1 MKRHPREKFYFI
13 KPSVSTLIL
22 LIPELISSPL
32 QESCWKKFI
41 LLTDTGEDSKL
52 VKRRKRPK
60 VDKLF
65 STPFSNASERRVWLS
80 TESKALASS
89 FGRFRLYRPQSNF
102 RFFKTFKGAKT
113 GSAVKI
119 TCEYSPTATV
129 NTDEVTV
136 KSGEAS
142 LADYGYGDLSESLSL
157 KFYTD
162 ETCSSIDQSGTQVV
176 GDEVYVCAEWDLQ
189 GLSDVFNFYIR
200 DCYIQNSNN
209 VGAYTGV
216 KVFSIFNFNS
226 NLITTPSPKRLKLN
240 LYYINIDEYRLFI
253 HQPFKN

>member
-1 MKRHPREKFYFI
+1 M
-13 KPSVSTLIL
+13 
-22 LIPELISSPL
+22 
-32 QESCWKKFI
+32 
-41 LLTDTGEDSKL
+41 
-52 VKRRKRPK
+52 
-60 VDKLF
+60 
-65 STPFSNASERRVWLS
+65 
-80 TESKALASS
+80 
-89 FGRFRLYRPQSNF
+89 

-216 KVFSIFNFNS
+216 KVF
-226 NLITTPSPKRLKLN
+226 
-240 LYYINIDEYRLFI
+240 
-253 HQPFKN
+253 